1 MALLT
6 DLPAE
11 LRQQIL
17 QLIPGSMPEEIQL
30 SQSGWP
36 DPVKQLLA
44 TCKLLRADTIQLM
57 STWSFDC
64 LIPRSGYIE
73 HVPRLI
79 RAKEALGLKN
89 RIQKVR
95 LLIFAEVTITNIRDP
110 ENLTRAHVRPLYRV
124 MKKWIERCSKLPRGD
139 IKTVVV
145 DITPLPRIMLE
156 SQPNL
161 VPANLVDTRTELFL
175 DRYWVRVSHV
185 MNRLNEHFNPAAFER
200 SPVMWRWETTEEG
213 EDKVVLVE
221 EPPSLDPMVSVAVGG
236 QVGEGSRSSVEQLR
250 EHGAIS
256 PMLINNGAPP
266 FVGTFCDGEVPVHLS
281 LHRLVQRCG
290 IRLNTGEPATDY
302 TLEVSGIALLEG
314 PQQNEVEP
322 GKDFSALSPL
332 TLSKQSATSYYNNA
346 LDDEDAARKVV
357 LKLLTF
363 AVDCRKSLK
372 ASRQLDFLPG
382 LRPKHKLVHELSRDL
397 GLVCTSIDGKYGTFD
412 RVSSLV
418 DEVTSRLNGITD
430 QELEEPLENLTI
442 SDTVD
447 TL

>member
-17 QLIPGSMPEEIQL
+17 QLIPGSTPDEIQL

-36 DPVKQLLA
+36 DPINQLLA
-44 TCKLLRADTIQLM
+44 TCKLLRADTIRLM

-73 HVPRLI
+73 HLPRLI

-95 LLIFAEVTITNIRDP
+95 LLIFAEITMAHTRDP
-110 ENLTRAHVRPLYRV
+110 GNLARAHLRPLDRIL
-124 MKKWIERCSKLPRGD
+124 KKWIERCSKLPRDD

-145 DITPLPRIMLE
+145 DITPLPRKMLE
-156 SQPNL
+156 NHPNL
-161 VPANLVDTRTELFL
+161 VPANLMDTRMEPLL
-175 DRYWVRVSHV
+175 SRYWVPVSRL

-200 SPVMWRWETTEEG
+200 PPVMWRWETTEEG

-221 EPPSLDPMVSVAVGG
+221 EPPTLDPMVSVAVGG
-236 QVGEGSRSSVEQLR
+236 QVGEPSRSSVEQLR
-250 EHGAIS
+250 NHGAIS
-256 PMLINNGAPP
+256 PWRIKNEVPP
-266 FVGTFCDGEVPVHLS
+266 FVGTFCDGEIPDCLS
-281 LHRLVQRCG
+281 LHRLAQRCG
-290 IRLNTGEPATDY
+290 IQLNTPEPATDY
-302 TLEVSGIALLEG
+302 TLEVSGITLPEG

-332 TLSKQSATSYYNNA
+332 SLSKQSATAYYNNA
-346 LDDEDAARKVV
+346 VDDENTARRVV
-357 LKLLTF
+357 LRLLAF
-363 AVDCRKSLK
+363 AVDCRKALN
-372 ASRQLDFLPG
+372 ASRHLDFLPG
-382 LRPKHKLVHELSRDL
+382 RPQRHELVHELSRDL
-397 GLVCTSIDGKYGTFD
+397 GLVCTNIDGKHGMFD

-418 DEVTSRLNGITD
+418 GEVTSRLNGITD

>member
-17 QLIPGSMPEEIQL
+17 RLIPGSMPDEIQL

-36 DPVKQLLA
+36 DPVNQLLA

-73 HVPRLI
+73 HLPRLI

-89 RIQKVR
+89 RIQKIR
-95 LLIFAEVTITNIRDP
+95 LLIFAEVTIAHIRDP
-110 ENLTRAHVRPLYRV
+110 ENLARDHVRPLQRI
-124 MKKWIERCSKLPRGD
+124 MKKWIERCSTLPRGD

-145 DITPLPRIMLE
+145 DITPLPRKMLE
-156 SQPNL
+156 SHPNL
-161 VPANLVDTRTELFL
+161 VLANLVDTRTELFL
-175 DRYWVRVSHV
+175 SEYWVRVSHV

-200 SPVMWRWETTEEG
+200 PPVMWRWETTEEG

-221 EPPSLDPMVSVAVGG
+221 EPPILDPMVSVAVGG
-236 QVGEGSRSSVEQLR
+236 KVGESSRSSVEQLR
-250 EHGAIS
+250 DHGAIS
-256 PMLINNGAPP
+256 PRRIKNGATP
-266 FVGTFCDGEVPVHLS
+266 FVGTFCDGEMPVCLS

-290 IRLNTGEPATDY
+290 IQLNTGESATDY
-302 TLEVSGIALLEG
+302 TLEVSGITLPEG
-314 PQQNEVEP
+314 PQQNEVEL

-332 TLSKQSATSYYNNA
+332 SLSKHSATAYYNHA

-363 AVDCRKSLK
+363 AVDCRKALN
-372 ASRQLDFLPG
+372 ASRHLDFLPG
-382 LRPKHKLVHELSRDL
+382 LRPRHKLVRELSRDL
-397 GLVCTSIDGKYGTFD
+397 GLVCTSIDGKYGMFD

-418 DEVTSRLNGITD
+418 DEITSRLHGLQIMN
-430 QELEEPLENLTI
+430 
-442 SDTVD
+442 
-447 TL
+447 